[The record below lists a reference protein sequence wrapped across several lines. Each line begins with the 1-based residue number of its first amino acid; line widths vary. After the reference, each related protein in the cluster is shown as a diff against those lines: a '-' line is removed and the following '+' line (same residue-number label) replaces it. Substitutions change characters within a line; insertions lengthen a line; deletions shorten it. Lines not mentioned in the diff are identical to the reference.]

1 MGYNVKMEQK
11 ETFYLSAIPKIMK
24 MVKSIFAVGLL
35 VQVVFLVIVSILLA
49 KGFVLAATIG
59 FLCVIWSLRTI
70 IFSPIR
76 TERICV
82 DDKFLWV
89 ENSWGRSKKHSKEI
103 ISEIRVI
110 TGKKRIQAEFVDKAG
125 KVILSTPTI
134 LWELADLKKIASV
147 LGVSLK
153 GSPQTIDILP
163 H

>member
-89 ENSWGRSKKHSKEI
+89 ENSWG
-103 ISEIRVI
+103 
-110 TGKKRIQAEFVDKAG
+110 Q
-125 KVILSTPTI
+125 STPGQ
-134 LWELADLKKIASV
+134 SMV
-147 LGVSLK
+147 R
-153 GSPQTIDILP
+153 SPP
-163 H
+163 RPWRMWPM